1 MFCSWFTS
9 KVMGCSE
16 IPFTASSSNE
26 LPMAKRHEPSLSVS
40 SNCVY
45 ITFSLSEAV
54 RWRTLSLISKTKSP
68 RMGRAFLLLMT
79 LESAES
85 LLLRA
90 VLDNVN
96 RIIIIV
102 RLFLIT
108 YYIIGTKLQKNVVM
122 NKIIGKKLCYSN
134 YF

>member
-1 MFCSWFTS
+1 
-9 KVMGCSE
+9 
-16 IPFTASSSNE
+16 
-26 LPMAKRHEPSLSVS
+26 
-40 SNCVY
+40 
-45 ITFSLSEAV
+45 
-54 RWRTLSLISKTKSP
+54 
-68 RMGRAFLLLMT
+68 MGRAFLLLMT

-85 LLLRA
+85 FELRA

-102 RLFLIT
+102 LLSLIT

-122 NKIIGKKLCYSN
+122 NKIIGKKLWYSN